1 MGFVLISGPNHGT
14 ISTDYQPSQ
23 RGRSDTHMHDVDPIQ
38 STHVPPTLTVTHTH
52 THIYHTSTTY
62 LPPTLTHIDPG
73 LVCLVWQGMW
83 FVGDEGP
90 PRGVLQHD
98 GADLADAE
106 G

>member
-1 MGFVLISGPNHGT
+1 MSGLPDFN
-14 ISTDYQPSQ
+14 
-23 RGRSDTHMHDVDPIQ
+23 GRSGHRPHASTTHVLSPSRADTH
-38 STHVPPTLTVTHTH
+38 THTH

-73 LVCLVWQGMW
+73 LVRLVWQGMW